1 MQKEKVLQVLDTFA
15 EDVDLDTFLETVYL
29 MEKIEV
35 GEKQIAAGEVTSHDD
50 AKQRFKKWLD

>member
-29 MEKIEV
+29 MEKIET
-35 GEKQIAAGEVTSHDD
+35 GEKQILAGEVTSHEE
-50 AKQRFKKWLD
+50 AKQRLKKWLD